1 MTLKR
6 KTKTKLGLA
15 AAILAASTGTLFAF
29 MPTASAA
36 SGVLAPA
43 QPCPTRIASWTFHTG
58 RYNEEAHG
66 LTLRSEVDRSCNYI
80 AARYNI
86 FGQGIPD
93 QEFRN
98 RPTTITKGSI
108 YPTVHL

>member
-6 KTKTKLGLA
+6 KTKTKLRLAVAVLA
-15 AAILAASTGTLFAF
+15 AGTGTLFAA

-36 SGVLAPA
+36 SGVLPPS
-43 QPCPTRIASWTFHTG
+43 QPCPTSLSSWTFHTG
-58 RYNEEAHG
+58 RYNEEAYN
-66 LTLRSEVDRSCNYI
+66 LTLQSEVGRSCNYI
-80 AARYNI
+80 AARYLI

-98 RPTTITKGSI
+98 RRTTITKGFV
-108 YPTVHL
+108 YPTVHI